1 MTKEKKDDKTTAE
14 KAWEQYSQVIKDMF
28 IRGWTGD
35 AIPEKFLK
43 YESIVKFHWE
53 GRKLRLCYDMKHNPV
68 MVEPYDLERMEN
80 AGILPRIVLPEGSE
94 EKIDKVIEDA
104 YNKIKE
110 YSQIKSY
117 ETLSDYCSIKKYY
130 VIAKSGSY
138 GHFAEEDAVWLFY
151 NKGIWYDEIFPEM
164 LFSEE
169 DLDVLE
175 NEILPK
181 AQKST
186 SDKDVHIYKVPVVI
200 GEM

>member
-1 MTKEKKDDKTTAE
+1 MTKEQKLYE
-14 KAWEQYSQVIKDMF
+14 EIENSS
-28 IRGWTGD
+28 IRPK
-35 AIPEKFLK
+35 I
-43 YESIVKFHWE
+43 
-53 GRKLRLCYDMKHNPV
+53 N
-68 MVEPYDLERMEN
+68 
-80 AGILPRIVLPEGSE
+80 LPEGSE
-94 EKIDKVIEDA
+94 EKVNKYIENAYKKV
-104 YNKIKE
+104 KE
-110 YSQIKSY
+110 YSQIRLY

-130 VIAKSGSY
+130 VIAKSGSP
-138 GHFAEEDAVWLFY
+138 GHFAEEDSVWLFY
-151 NKGIWYDEIFPEM
+151 DKGIWYDEIFPEM

>member
-1 MTKEKKDDKTTAE
+1 MTKEQK
-14 KAWEQYSQVIKDMF
+14 
-28 IRGWTGD
+28 
-35 AIPEKFLK
+35 L
-43 YESIVKFHWE
+43 YEEIENSSIWPKI
-53 GRKLRLCYDMKHNPV
+53 N
-68 MVEPYDLERMEN
+68 
-80 AGILPRIVLPEGSE
+80 LPEGSE
-94 EKIDKVIEDA
+94 EKVNKYIENAYKKV
-104 YNKIKE
+104 KE
-110 YSQIKSY
+110 YSQIRPY

-130 VIAKSGSY
+130 VIAKSGSP
-138 GHFAEEDAVWLFY
+138 GHFAEEDSVWLFY
-151 NKGIWYDEIFPEM
+151 DKGIWYDEIFPEM